1 MRAARRTL
9 TSSTPLKSA
18 APTAAA
24 ELQERNRLWYCR
36 REIEVVE
43 TKLEGQRRISS
54 AIL

>member
-9 TSSTPLKSA
+9 TSSTPLRVRL
-18 APTAAA
+18 
-24 ELQERNRLWYCR
+24 LQSFR
-36 REIEVVE
+36 REIDCGTVGEAIE